1 MKDQAYQPPRIR
13 SIVFG
18 ILLFLVLLY
27 SLLTLS
33 GTMKQVGNVFL
44 YIPSQLGLIQRV
56 LPEQVHTIDLQT
68 PSPAVLDFTSPGRYA
83 IYTSDY
89 DLLMLNLLNG
99 PPWLLVTSQSTR
111 EQIPIVS
118 VGRGAR
124 PYDTPLAAGRPI
136 FVFDIT
142 VPGTY
147 EVAYH
152 FRYASIAIVP
162 DYTTGKEPV
171 ILLAIIAQI
180 AILLIIVVIVL
191 YLHNQRHRALTKNIE
206 ATLEQ
211 RRIERQALWNAEIQK
226 GKKENREN
234 DKM

>member
-1 MKDQAYQPPRIR
+1 MTDQNYQPPRIR
-13 SIVFG
+13 SIVIG
-18 ILLFLVLLY
+18 ILLFMVLLY

-56 LPEQVHTIDLQT
+56 LPEEVHTIDLRT
-68 PSPAVLDFTSPGRYA
+68 TSPTVLDFTSPGRYA
-83 IYTSDY
+83 IYTGDY
-89 DLLMLNLLNG
+89 DLLMLNILNG
-99 PPWLLVTSQSTR
+99 PPWLQVTSQSTR
-111 EQIPIVS
+111 EQIPIIS
-118 VGRGAR
+118 IGRGAR

-136 FVFDIT
+136 FAFDIT

-147 EVAYH
+147 EIAYH

-162 DYTTGKEPV
+162 DYTTGKELV
-171 ILLAIIAQI
+171 MVLAFIAQI
-180 AILLIIVVIVL
+180 FILLIILGIVYNL
-191 YLHNQRHRALTKNIE
+191 RNQHHRALTKGIE

-211 RRIERQALWNAEIQK
+211 RRIERQALWDAEIQK